1 MRNRILAYDVA
12 IVLWTA
18 LWIAVGALVHQE
30 VSALADASE
39 PVVDAAVALEETA
52 EGLASIGEIPF
63 VGEIANLPSIERS
76 AREAARSARRSAGE
90 THEGVKRLAW
100 LLGGSIALVP
110 TLPLLALYAPVRR
123 DWRRRR

>member
-1 MRNRILAYDVA
+1 MRRRIAAYDVA

-18 LWIAVGALVHQE
+18 LWLVVGLLVHRE

-52 EGLASIGEIPF
+52 EGIGSIDEIPF
-63 VGEIANLPSIERS
+63 VGDIANLPAIERS
-76 AREAARSARRSAGE
+76 ARRAAVSARVSARE
-90 THEGVKRLAW
+90 TRKGVERLAW
-100 LLGGSIALVP
+100 LLGVSIALVP
-110 TLPLLALYAPVRR
+110 TLPLLAVYVPVRR